1 MNNLASERVR
11 MGMSQAQ
18 LSELLG
24 INPRTLG
31 NWERGSN
38 DIPSSK
44 ARKMATIFGCTTDY
58 LFGLT
63 QERTNQ

>member
-11 MGMSQAQ
+11 IGMSQAQ
-18 LSELLG
+18 LFEVLG

-31 NWERGSN
+31 NWERGNS

-44 ARKMATIFGCTTDY
+44 ARKLAVIFGCTVDY

>member
-11 MGMSQAQ
+11 MGMSQTQ

-44 ARKMATIFGCTTDY
+44 ARKLAAIFGCTTDY

>member
-11 MGMSQAQ
+11 MGMSQTQ
-18 LSELLG
+18 LSEILG

-31 NWERGSN
+31 NWERGNN

-44 ARKMATIFGCTTDY
+44 ARQLAIIFGCTVDY

>member
-11 MGMSQAQ
+11 IGMSQAQ
-18 LSELLG
+18 LSEVLG

-31 NWERGSN
+31 NWERGNS

-44 ARKMATIFGCTTDY
+44 ARKLAVIFGCTVDY

-63 QERTNQ
+63 QERTSQ

>member
-11 MGMSQAQ
+11 IGMSQAQ
-18 LSELLG
+18 LSEVLG

-31 NWERGSN
+31 NWERGNS

-44 ARKMATIFGCTTDY
+44 ARKLAVIFGCTVDY